1 MLKITGTMMLVLML
15 TTLSASAAWLT
26 PTDSDQSSTH
36 ETYLTAE
43 TTVNGNGM
51 YVPTPNTY
59 HSNNATYSPFTPGV
73 MGMMWLSENG
83 DESPWVAFGFGDL
96 VTVDELKIWNFN
108 DNSQLSAGILEAR
121 VLYTTDTTLP
131 LASRTWIDAGT
142 INVARGTGSGYYGAN
157 TVINVATELPSL
169 DGVGMT
175 GVMLEV
181 LDTYGSTQAGLSEIN
196 FEGEVVPEPAT
207 MGLLAVGGI
216 AMLRSRRRRNNK

>member
-15 TTLSASAAWLT
+15 TTLSASAAWLA
-26 PTDSDQSSTH
+26 PANSDQSSSD
-36 ETYLTAE
+36 EAYLTAE
-43 TTVNGNGM
+43 TTVNDNGM

-83 DESPWVAFGFGDL
+83 DEEPWVAFGFDNL
-96 VTVDELKIWNFN
+96 VTIDEMKIWNFN
-108 DNSQLSAGILEAR
+108 DQSQLSAGILEAR
-121 VLYTTDTTLP
+121 VFYTTDTTLP

-142 INVARGTGSGYYGAN
+142 IAVARATGSGYYGAN
-157 TVINVATELPSL
+157 TVVDVPTDLPGL
-169 DGVGMT
+169 DGMKMT

-181 LDTYGSTQAGLSEIN
+181 LDTYGSTQAGLSEIQ
-196 FEGEVVPEPAT
+196 FEGVPEPAT

-216 AMLRSRRRRNNK
+216 AMLRSRRRRNKK